1 MPTKIWLT
9 VWKDKY
15 DCEQAWTRLQQ
26 ISEMTEVK
34 KQEDEDTEEETSDK
48 ESDNEEQDIAAN
60 EGEDS
65 NEESRESGNE
75 EEDSEDSER
84 KFLNIPELI
93 ERFLS
98 LLDVV
103 PIFLKFNILTGEP
116 KFGYRQ
122 MWSWA

>member
-1 MPTKIWLT
+1 
-9 VWKDKY
+9 
-15 DCEQAWTRLQQ
+15 
-26 ISEMTEVK
+26 MTEVK
-34 KQEDEDTEEETSDK
+34 KQEDEDTEEETSDE

-65 NEESRESGNE
+65 NEESGESGNE

-93 ERFLS
+93 ERFLL
-98 LLDVV
+98 LLDVA
-103 PIFLKFNILTGEP
+103 PIVLKFNILTGEP